1 MFLLFTLIGFL
12 PFVFGGI
19 MNWFMMTYQNVLPP
33 YMFISV
39 GTLLFWFA
47 TVYFTR
53 PYATSAK
60 QLLCGI
66 HLVPFVVIVML
77 FIQEIILNAYWRNFI
92 GQWTQLYYLPL
103 LHFGF
108 LLTSWSHR
116 IFTAYLMAFVM
127 MVLAALGGCCLR
139 RKIN

>member
-77 FIQEIILNAYWRNFI
+77 FMIAV
-92 GQWTQLYYLPL
+92 YYIA
-103 LHFGF
+103 GVA
-108 LLTSWSHR
+108 S
-116 IFTAYLMAFVM
+116 
-127 MVLAALGGCCLR
+127 ALGLSLYVACF
-139 RKIN
+139 ISDFY